1 MIELQVYTSSGEK
14 SDVFTVDEANL
25 GGKVKKRLLHQ
36 AVVMYEAN
44 QRVGTQHARGRS
56 EKAGS
61 TAKLFRQK
69 GTGRA
74 RVGNI
79 RTNKRVGGG
88 VAFGINPRDYSYS
101 INKKARKQALKS
113 ALLGKLRDGEVLI
126 IDELK
131 IEKPST
137 RMIKKILDGLG
148 INKSCLVV
156 TDEYDKN
163 VYLST
168 RNIKGAAT
176 MKWSDLNAYEVLR
189 HKHVLVV
196 KAAAE
201 LLFGSE

>member
-1 MIELQVYTSSGEK
+1 MMKLQVYTSSGEK
-14 SDVFTVDEANL
+14 SDVLSVDEAKL
-25 GGKVKKRLLHQ
+25 GGKVKKKLLHQ

-44 QRVGTQHARGRS
+44 RRLGTQHARGRS
-56 EKAGS
+56 EKSGS
-61 TAKLFRQK
+61 GAKLFRQK

-74 RVGNI
+74 RAGNV

-88 VAFGINPRDYSYS
+88 VAFGIAPRDHSYS
-101 INKKARKQALKS
+101 ISKKAKREALKS
-113 ALLGKLRDGEVLI
+113 ALLGKLRDGEILI
-126 IDELK
+126 LEELK

-137 RMIKKILDGLG
+137 KTVKKILDGLG
-148 INKSCLVV
+148 IDKTCLLV

-168 RNIKGAAT
+168 RNIKGANI

-189 HKHVLVV
+189 HKHLLM
-196 KAAAE
+196 ARSAAE